1 MLIHCGGFSPL
12 GAVNNKRPGGRLLSC
27 CYFSYA
33 RMASFMNLPLLGCR
47 LSFSMLSRSHRKFTI
62 FCPRSPRATYALR
75 TRSFSSIFFV
85 IVHFIRLN
93 LLRAV
98 VRQSRP
104 YLYTSAMSRDANA
117 LISWQWW
124 WWSRHSSRVRLQ
136 MCA

>member
-1 MLIHCGGFSPL
+1 MLIHCGGFSAL
-12 GAVNNKRPGGRLLSC
+12 GAEYNKRPCGRLLSF
-27 CYFSYA
+27 CYPSYA

-47 LSFSMLSRSHRKFTI
+47 FSFSMFSRSHRKFTI
-62 FCPRSPRATYALR
+62 FCSRSPRAAYAFR

-85 IVHFIRLN
+85 IVHCIRLN

-104 YLYTSAMSRDANA
+104 YLYTSGKSRGGNA
-117 LISWQWW
+117 LISWRWS
-124 WWSRHSSRVRLQ
+124 WWSLHSSRVRLQ

>member
-1 MLIHCGGFSPL
+1 MLIHCGGFSAL
-12 GAVNNKRPGGRLLSC
+12 GVEYNKRPCGRLLSC

-33 RMASFMNLPLLGCR
+33 RMASLMKRPLFGWW
-47 LSFSMLSRSHRKFTI
+47 LSFSMLSRSQRKFTI
-62 FCPRSPRATYALR
+62 FCPRSPRAAYAFR

-85 IVHFIRLN
+85 IVQFIGLT
-93 LLRAV
+93 LLSAV

-104 YLYTSAMSRDANA
+104 YLYTSVMSRGANA
-117 LISWQWW
+117 LISWRWW